1 MPNSIL
7 CGISNQILLEPISGI
22 DARAILIGMVGLDF
36 GSPSLPPNAQSA
48 EVIERFRRR
57 RLGTLH

>member
-36 GSPSLPPNAQSA
+36 GSPSCLKRAA

-57 RLGTLH
+57 RLGTLY